1 MRNKPYRREMR
12 RKHIKR
18 KKRIADSIYS
28 GGPYYSF
35 DGQYD
40 KNKVHCSCPM
50 CSQKT
55 NNKGKNRLKHG
66 NYYPSKNWKH
76 SDKLKIDKMD
86 AQLAE

>member
-18 KKRIADSIYS
+18 KKRIAEYIYS
-28 GGPYYSF
+28 GESYYSE
-35 DGQYD
+35 DGRYD
-40 KNKVHCSCPM
+40 KNKIHCSCPM
-50 CSQKT
+50 CSQKI
-55 NNKGKNRLKHG
+55 NNKVRNRLKHG